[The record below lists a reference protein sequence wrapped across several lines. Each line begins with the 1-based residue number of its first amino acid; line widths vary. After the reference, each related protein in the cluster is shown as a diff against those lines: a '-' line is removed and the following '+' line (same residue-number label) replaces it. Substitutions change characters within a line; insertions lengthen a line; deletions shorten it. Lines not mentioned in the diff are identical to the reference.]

1 MKFNMANKFINW
13 EITIFKTPLMKYHLT
28 LVRMAI
34 IQKTENESAGKDV
47 GKRDF
52 HALLAATRENTME
65 ATQET
70 KQHHHM
76 FHPQCSCVYT
86 SGL

>member
-1 MKFNMANKFINW
+1 M
-13 EITIFKTPLMKYHLT
+13 EYHLT

-34 IQKTENESAGKDV
+34 TQKTENESVSEDV
-47 GKRDF
+47 DKRNF
-52 HALLAATRENTME
+52 HALLAADTENNME

-70 KQHHHM
+70 KQNYHM
-76 FHPQCSCVYT
+76 FYLQCSCVYT